1 MSTPTK
7 AVAVVNEE
15 LTPAELTA
23 FLQANGWAE
32 KSSGES
38 VARMKL
44 EGSMLTT
51 SDGGMYINNPK
62 NPKVPAMTVR
72 IVKPLEEYWAIYL
85 SEANAALM
93 GRSDIGNTFS
103 KKYLQPDAARKVWD
117 SDEAFDQIKASI
129 GTQGLVD
136 NYGKPLKP
144 SWKGD
149 LLVQIVPD
157 DGQMKGDE
165 TPYILSL
172 STTSVIEFK
181 GASKSPEK
189 GVVSDFNFMQKL
201 CQYAMDSSEDRSR
214 EALQRTITQ
223 ALTSY
228 TLGGVVAEVRIMK
241 AENKDMGTNWSV
253 IVFDPVHVEPMFE
266 NDLLPDGTEN

>member
-1 MSTPTK
+1 MATPTK

-15 LTPAELTA
+15 LSPADLTA
-23 FLQANGWAE
+23 FLQQSGWAP
-32 KSSGES
+32 KPSGE
-38 VARMKL
+38 ALPRMKL
-44 EGSMLTT
+44 NGNTIETP
-51 SDGGMYINNPK
+51 DGGMYLYNPSK
-62 NPKVPAMTVR
+62 PKIPAFTAR
-72 IVKPLEEYWAIYL
+72 IVKPLDEYWAIYL
-85 SEANAALM
+85 SEANAQAIGYPDL
-93 GRSDIGNTFS
+93 GNTFS
-103 KKYLQPDAARKVWD
+103 KKYITHEDGRKIWE
-117 SDEAFDQIKASI
+117 SDELFDQIKS
-129 GTQGLVD
+129 TPGLVD
-136 NYGKPLKP
+136 NFGKPLKP